1 MDKINSG
8 RGIMPIYEYLYRDW
22 GLRFES
28 LRSMQDADAPI
39 ECPGCKSLDTGRLI
53 NAWTKSNEFVKVL

>member
-1 MDKINSG
+1 
-8 RGIMPIYEYLYRDW
+8 MPIYEYLYRDW